1 MTRFKIQKW
10 QDADM
15 GVYFL
20 VLSKGLFLWSV
31 ERRYCDERWSERFP
45 SFEDAAEYVRA
56 CRKRKVPHILL
67 EEEEI

>member
-10 QDADM
+10 EGTGV

-20 VLSKGLFLWSV
+20 VLRKGWILWTA
-31 ERRYCDERWSERFP
+31 ERRYCDERWFERFP
-45 SFEDAAEYVRA
+45 SFEDAAKYVAAYR
-56 CRKRKVPHILL
+56 RGRTPHVLL